1 MIIDF
6 PTALYNSVLPMA
18 ADDPGNITYTISSND
33 PPRATDPTAELP
45 IAEQLRPLPDKIF
58 TRKEF
63 RDALGEF
70 VFSVSEASLTDIGSG
85 KKQFEVG
92 QLLDFG
98 EFADVEGLTVTEV
111 PTPVDLQQ
119 NTNILELGDFGLT
132 QEEINSLTDQAESK
146 FNDLIEELNAI
157 RTEIN
162 NNEARILENQKSIN
176 EVRKTIKAA
185 RVVLDVSTGSSNDI
199 IDKLIE
205 SEEELVEERD
215 ALITE
220 TNELN
225 VLAKAKYQ
233 ELLDT
238 RELVR

>member
-6 PTALYNSVLPMA
+6 PTALYNSVLPTV
-18 ADDPGNITYTISSND
+18 DDPGSVTYIVSSTD
-33 PPRATDPTAELP
+33 PPRATDPTAEIP

-63 RDALGEF
+63 RDALGDF
-70 VFSVSEASLTDIGSG
+70 VFSVSEATVTDIGSN

-92 QLLDFG
+92 QLLNFG
-98 EFADVEGLTVTEV
+98 EFVDVEGLTVTEV
-111 PTPVDLQQ
+111 PTLVDLQQ
-119 NTNILELGDFGLT
+119 NTNILELSDFGLS
-132 QEEINSLTDQAESK
+132 EAEITALTNQAELK
-146 FNDLIEELNAI
+146 FNELIEELNAVK
-157 RTEIN
+157 TAIN
-162 NNEARILENQKSIN
+162 DNEAQIRENQKSIN
-176 EVRKTIKAA
+176 EVNKTIKAA
-185 RVVLDVSTGSSNDI
+185 RVVLDVPGTVSHDI
-199 IDKLIE
+199 IDKLVE
-205 SEEELVEERD
+205 SAEELIEERD